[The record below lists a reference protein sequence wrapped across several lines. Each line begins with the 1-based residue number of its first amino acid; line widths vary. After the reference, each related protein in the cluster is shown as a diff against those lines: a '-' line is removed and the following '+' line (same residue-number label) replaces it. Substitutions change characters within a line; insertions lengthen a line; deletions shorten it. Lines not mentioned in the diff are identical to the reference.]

1 MKLKDY
7 LQKALEL
14 SVKLDE
20 IETDICALTNH
31 RRSELDICALT
42 NHRRSELAEDY
53 RYLQWVADGEPA
65 GGMVQDVLDSCE
77 TEAAVM
83 IRDSLFVPKLNELR
97 SLLNSDLKKGK

>member
-14 SVKLDE
+14 SVKLAE
-20 IETDICALTNH
+20 IETDICALTKSSPL
-31 RRSELDICALT
+31 RIGK
-42 NHRRSELAEDY
+42 DY
-53 RYLQWVADGEPA
+53 GYLQWVADGEPA

>member
-20 IETDICALTNH
+20 IETDICALT
-31 RRSELDICALT
+31 E
-42 NHRRSELAEDY
+42 HRRSELAVDY
-53 RYLQWVADGEPA
+53 GYLQWVADGEPEDR
-65 GGMVQDVLDSCE
+65 MVQDVLDSCE

-83 IRDSLFVPKLNELR
+83 IRDSLFIPKLNELR
-97 SLLNSDLKKGK
+97 SLLNTDLKKGK